1 VTTGP
6 GRSRRVRPA
15 VLGAVAALVLLVPV
29 YAAFVPAAFLRT
41 EVRGAEPAEATFHDG
56 ACFLGGCGLTF
67 RVAGDEL
74 TAGLPFGTRA
84 RGHAEGDTVDV
95 LHVPGEPDQV
105 ALADDSGRG
114 NVAALLAAPGGATVL
129 ALLAGAV
136 HVLRE
141 RRSEGPARA
150 A

>member
-1 VTTGP
+1 MSTGP

-15 VLGAVAALVLLVPV
+15 VLGAVAALALLVPV

-41 EVRGAEPAEATFHDG
+41 EARGAEPAEATFHDG
-56 ACFLGGCGLTF
+56 VCFLGGCRVTF
-67 RVAGDEL
+67 SEAGEDL

-84 RGHAEGDTVDV
+84 RGRAEGDTGDV
-95 LHVPGEPDQV
+95 LHVPGEPDRV

-114 NVAALLAAPGGATVL
+114 SVAALLAVPAGATVL
-129 ALLAGAV
+129 AVSAGAV
-136 HVLRE
+136 LLLRE
-141 RRSEGPARA
+141 RRSERPARA